1 MDYEKK
7 LEELESI
14 LEDMESSDIK
24 LNDLMSKYKKALN
37 LYEELESYLDSYKE
51 EIKKMSSDGLVDFD
65 ESEIDEDEEPKQ

>member
-1 MDYEKK
+1 
-7 LEELESI
+7 
-14 LEDMESSDIK
+14 MESSDIK